1 MIDKQNTPF
10 TISED
15 DILAILR
22 VCGEEKDPNFL
33 DVPHRDIPKYLRE
46 RYWIKQW
53 SPGKRWKSRNF
64 VNCSG
69 HTKLRTA
76 DLERKLN
83 DPGDAFFDL
92 FLSTSQ
98 SIVRLRTWIEVTEV
112 FLEDEQ
118 AEKANRFIR
127 EYNGLHGKGEIDA
140 NEFLKSIDFGP
151 PDSRLQHE
159 MADKV
164 ISAIEK
170 KANKGRDGGS
180 YQSLVHDY
188 GRGQLIVGLPLWF
201 ATYPSD
207 PTTPFIVLTDFAPR
221 LLLGLE
227 KIKRSVLRTNWCP
240 FDSVVILW
248 NPTLESIDAWLKI
261 ADPDFYS
268 DPANLNWGTA
278 ISPFR
283 GYSFF
288 RELDLPTPD
297 SITHHVRWDRYVSI
311 DAMLTDQRKWLRFP
325 NNPQPLGPKA
335 CLEVGDSKKGA
346 STLRMYFYKCIIQL
360 WLFVRING
368 WRGLHRWIASR
379 FSVRRLYSRLLL
391 SHQARKLYC
400 SSTSNHSKSNDDD
413 HAGELE

>member
-15 DILAILR
+15 DIPAILR
-22 VCGEEKDPNFL
+22 VCGEEKDPNFQ
-33 DVPHRDIPKYLRE
+33 DVEPRDIPNYLRE

-53 SPGKRWKSRNF
+53 NPTKRWKNRDFFSF
-64 VNCSG
+64 G
-69 HTKLRTA
+69 GRTA
-76 DLERKLN
+76 LRHADLGRKLN
-83 DPGDAFFDL
+83 DPGDAFFEL
-92 FLSTSQ
+92 FLSTAQ
-98 SIVRLRTWIEVTEV
+98 SIVHLRTWVEVTEV
-112 FLEDEQ
+112 FLPEY
-118 AEKANRFIR
+118 AAKLKMFIR
-127 EYNGLHGKGEIDA
+127 EYNGLRGKGEIDPVK
-140 NEFLKSIDFGP
+140 FLKSLDFGP
-151 PDSRLQHE
+151 PDSRLQRE
-159 MADKV
+159 MADRV
-164 ISAIEK
+164 ITAIEK
-170 KANKGRDGGS
+170 KAQKGCDGGS
-180 YQSLVHDY
+180 YKSLVRDY

-207 PTTPFIVLTDFAPR
+207 PTTPSIVLTDFAPR

-248 NPTLESIDAWLKI
+248 NPRPESIDAWLKI

-335 CLEVGDSKKGA
+335 CLEVDDSKKGT

-400 SSTSNHSKSNDDD
+400 SSTSNHSKSNDND

>member
-76 DLERKLN
+76 DLERKLD

-118 AEKANRFIR
+118 AEKVNRFIR

-151 PDSRLQHE
+151 PNSHLQHE
-159 MADKV
+159 MADRV
-164 ISAIEK
+164 VVAIEK
-170 KANKGRDGGS
+170 KAKKGREGGS

-201 ATYPSD
+201 ATFPSD
-207 PTTPFIVLTDFAPR
+207 PTTPSIVLADFVPR

-227 KIKRSVLRTNWCP
+227 KIKRSVLLTNWCP

-248 NPTLESIDAWLKI
+248 TPTLESIDEWTKI

-268 DPANLNWGTA
+268 DPANLSWQTP
-278 ISPFR
+278 ISLFR
-283 GYSFF
+283 GYSF
-288 RELDLPTPD
+288 LTTPDLPTPAGM
-297 SITHHVRWDRYVSI
+297 THQVQWDRYTTL
-311 DAMLTDQRKWLRFP
+311 DAMLADQHQWFRFP
-325 NNPQPLGPKA
+325 NNPRPLGLKA
-335 CLEVGDSKKGA
+335 CLEVNDLENRDSI
-346 STLRMYFYKCIIQL
+346 LRMRFFNWLLQL